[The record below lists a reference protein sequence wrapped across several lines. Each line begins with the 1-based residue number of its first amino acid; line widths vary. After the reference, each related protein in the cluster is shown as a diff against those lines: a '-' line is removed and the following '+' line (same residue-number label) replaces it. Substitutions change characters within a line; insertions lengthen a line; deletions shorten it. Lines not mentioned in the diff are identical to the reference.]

1 MTSETSPGAVAD
13 PIAGKLVLTVDD
25 DELIL
30 AIASRVLQAEGLSV
44 IAARDGAEALELID
58 SLRPDI
64 ILTDVDMPSVNG
76 LELVRHLREDPE
88 LTRIPVVF
96 LSSLSQTSDIVRALE
111 LGGDDYLT
119 KPFNGAEL
127 AARVRAKLARVPVP
141 APMLDRDPGSGLL
154 TERTF
159 REEMRR
165 EFARFQRGG
174 LPATLA
180 WISFQELDV
189 IRGRLGGVAA
199 SRALRDGVNVTRGA
213 LRDLD
218 LVAGIGSDTIWVM
231 MPETE
236 GDQALPVLRRL
247 TLDITGRTFNIEGQR
262 VLLTPNMGYCVS
274 PRAKSAEE
282 WLELASFAYEFAESQ
297 GDLRPVLADN
307 RVIAWARAQRSARGA
322 GGAAFWRRFLGAL
335 RLPVQIVLTLAVGI
349 VLPYFGY
356 LALYHAGW
364 DISFPMY
371 LAVVVALLITGGL
384 IWIEGLLS
392 FWAPQPPEEPR
403 TPYPPATAIIAAYL
417 PNEAATIM
425 QTLETFLRIEYPNT
439 LQVILAY
446 NTPTP
451 MAIEARL
458 QQMTYEFPQFL
469 PLKIE
474 GSTSKAQNVNGALEQ
489 VTGEFVGVFDADH
502 MPQAGSFQRAW
513 RWLADGY
520 DIVQGHCMVRNGN
533 ASFIARMV
541 AVEFEGIYAVSH
553 PGRAVLHGFGLF
565 GGSNG
570 FWRTDRL
577 HRTRMRS
584 TMLTEDIDSSM
595 RAVEVGARIG
605 SDGKLISA
613 ELATVTL
620 RQLWNQRMRWSQGWF
635 QVSLLHFI
643 PSMRSRHLSFR
654 QKLGMLHLLVWRE
667 VYPWISLQIFPIVA
681 FWLTTSSL
689 NWFVPVFVF
698 TSVFTLLVGPG
709 QALLAYLAAAPEIRR
724 HRLWFFVYLFFATLF
739 YTEMKNIIVRIGQF
753 KQLMGERNWRVTPRQ
768 AAGASTPA
776 AE

>member
-1 MTSETSPGAVAD
+1 MTTDTSVTNVAN
-13 PIAGKLVLTVDD
+13 PIAGKLVLAVDD

-30 AIASRVLQAEGLSV
+30 AIATRVLQAEGLSV
-44 IAARDGAEALELID
+44 IAARDGAEAMELID

-64 ILTDVDMPSVNG
+64 VLTDVDMPTVSG

-96 LSSLSQTSDIVRALE
+96 LSSMSETSDIVRALE

-119 KPFNGAEL
+119 KPFKGEEL

-154 TERTF
+154 TERSF
-159 REEMRR
+159 REELGR

-180 WISFQELDV
+180 WISFQEMDV

-199 SRALRDGVNVTRGA
+199 ARAMRDGVHVTRGA

-231 MPETE
+231 MPETDA
-236 GDQALPVLRRL
+236 DQAIQVLRRL

-262 VLLTPNMGYCVS
+262 VLLTPNMGYS
-274 PRAKSAEE
+274 ASTKAKSADD
-282 WLELASFAYEFAESQ
+282 WLELASFAYEFAASQ
-297 GDLRPVLADN
+297 GDLRPVIADD

-322 GGAAFWRRFLGAL
+322 SGRALWRRFFSAL
-335 RLPVQIVLTLAVGI
+335 RLPIQIVLTLAVGI

-356 LALYHAGW
+356 LALYRAGW
-364 DISFPMY
+364 DISYPMY
-371 LAVVVALLITGGL
+371 LTVVVALLITGTL
-384 IWIEGLLS
+384 IWIEGILS
-392 FWAPQPPEEPR
+392 FRAPQPPEEPR
-403 TPYPPATAIIAAYL
+403 QPYPPATAIIAAYL

-425 QTLETFLRIEYPNT
+425 QTLETFLHIEYPNT

-451 MAIEARL
+451 MPIEARL
-458 QQMTYEFPQFL
+458 QQLTYEFPHFL
-469 PLKIE
+469 ALKVD

-502 MPQAGSFQRAW
+502 MPAPGSFQRAW
-513 RWLADGY
+513 RWISDGY
-520 DIVQGHCMVRNGN
+520 DIVQGHCMVRNGT
-533 ASFIARMV
+533 ASWIARMV
-541 AVEFEGIYAVSH
+541 AIEFEGIYAVSH
-553 PGRAVLHGFGLF
+553 PGRTVLHGFGLF

-595 RAVEVGARIG
+595 RAVEVGARIA
-605 SDGKLISA
+605 SDGRLISA

-620 RQLWNQRMRWSQGWF
+620 KQLWNQRMRWSQGWF

-667 VYPWISLQIFPIVA
+667 LYPWISLQIFPIVA

-689 NWFVPVFVF
+689 DWFVPVFVF
-698 TSVFTLLVGPG
+698 TSIFTFIVGPG
-709 QALLAYLAAAPEIRR
+709 QTLLAYFAAAPDIKR
-724 HRLWFFVYLFFATLF
+724 HKGWFFVYLFFATLF

-768 AAGASTPA
+768 AGASTPA

>member
-1 MTSETSPGAVAD
+1 MTINAPVAD
-13 PIAGKLVLTVDD
+13 PVVGKLVLAVDD

-30 AIASRVLQAEGLSV
+30 AIATRVLQAEGLSV
-44 IAARDGAEALELID
+44 IAARDGAEAMELIE

-64 ILTDVDMPSVNG
+64 ILTDVDMPTVSG
-76 LELVRHLREDPE
+76 LELVQRLRSDPE

-96 LSSLSQTSDIVRALE
+96 LSSLSETSDIVRALE

-119 KPFNGAEL
+119 KPFDGQEL
-127 AARVRAKLARVPVP
+127 VARVRAKLARVPVP
-141 APMLDRDPGSGLL
+141 APMLERDPGSGLL

-159 REEMRR
+159 QEELRR

-174 LPATLA
+174 QSATLA

-189 IRGRLGGVAA
+189 IRARLGGVAA
-199 SRALRDGVNVTRGA
+199 ARAMRDGVAVTRGG

-218 LVAGIGSDTIWVM
+218 LVAGIGADTIWVM
-231 MPETE
+231 MPETD
-236 GDQALPVLRRL
+236 GDQAIQVLRRL
-247 TLDITGRTFNIEGQR
+247 TLDIAGRTFNIEGQR
-262 VLLTPNMGYCVS
+262 VLLTPNIGYCIS
-274 PRAKSAEE
+274 PKATSAAE
-282 WLELASFAYEFAESQ
+282 WLELASFAHEFAASQ
-297 GDLRPVLADN
+297 GDLRPVLADD
-307 RVIAWARAQRSARGA
+307 RVIAWAREQRSSR
-322 GGAAFWRRFLGAL
+322 GGARRALWRRSLGAL
-335 RLPVQIVLTLAVGI
+335 RLPIQIVLTLAVGI

-356 LALYHAGW
+356 LGLYHAGW
-364 DISFPMY
+364 DISYPAY
-371 LAVVVALLITGGL
+371 LAVVVALLITGAL
-384 IWIEGLLS
+384 IWIEAILS
-392 FWAPQPPEEPR
+392 FRAPQPPAEPR
-403 TPYPPATAIIAAYL
+403 SPYPPATAIIAAYL

-425 QTLETFLRIEYPNT
+425 QTLETFLQIEYPST

-446 NTPTP
+446 NTPAP

-458 QQMTYEFPQFL
+458 QQMTHEFPQFL
-469 PLKIE
+469 ALKVE

-502 MPQAGSFQRAW
+502 MPHPGSFERAW
-513 RWLADGY
+513 RWLSDGY
-520 DIVQGHCMVRNGN
+520 DVVQGHCMVRNGT
-533 ASFIARMV
+533 ASWIARMV

-553 PGRAVLHGFGLF
+553 PGRAVFHGFGLF

-577 HRTRMRS
+577 HQTRMRS

-595 RAVEVGARIG
+595 RAVEAGARIG

-620 RQLWNQRMRWSQGWF
+620 KQLWNQRMRWSQGWF

-643 PSMRSRHLSFR
+643 PSMRSRRLSFR

-667 VYPWISLQIFPIVA
+667 LYPWISLQIFPIVA

-689 NWFVPVFVF
+689 DWFVPVFVVTSIF
-698 TSVFTLLVGPG
+698 TFIVGPG
-709 QALLAYLAAAPEIRR
+709 QTLLAYVAAAPEIKR
-724 HRLWFFVYLFFATLF
+724 HRMWFIGYLFFATLF

-753 KQLMGERNWRVTPRQ
+753 KQLMGERNWRVTPR
-768 AAGASTPA
+768 AAAPASGATG
-776 AE
+776 E